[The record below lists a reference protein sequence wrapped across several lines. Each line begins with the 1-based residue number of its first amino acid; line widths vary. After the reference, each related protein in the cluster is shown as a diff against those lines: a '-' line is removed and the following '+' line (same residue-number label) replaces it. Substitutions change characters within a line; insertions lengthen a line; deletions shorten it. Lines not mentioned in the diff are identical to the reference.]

1 MTSCD
6 FLLPR
11 AENDARLNRS
21 EHASHLKIIQGD
33 AIKSELPY
41 FDVCCANIPY
51 QISSPLVFK
60 LLAHRPIFRC
70 AVIMFQEEFALR
82 LTARPGDELYCRLS
96 VNTQLLA
103 RVAQLMKVGKN
114 NFRPPPKVESRVVRI
129 EPRDPPPPVNFQ
141 EWDGLVRLCFNRKN
155 KTLRAVLTTKAT
167 LKLLEEN
174 VRTLRS
180 LSCGMAISS
189 SDGPAATGAGAVSA
203 SISSS
208 DAGAGAGGGGGAGK
222 SAAGAQAAA
231 GMDMVMDAG
240 PSVPPMKDVVDRV
253 LSDLN
258 YAGMRAAK
266 MDVDDFLVLLAAF
279 NKAGVHFST

>member
-1 MTSCD
+1 MTPCD

-11 AENDARLNRS
+11 AENDALNRS

-41 FDVCCANIPY
+41 FNVCCANIPY

-82 LTARPGDELYCRLS
+82 LTARPGNELYCRLS

-189 SDGPAATGAGAVSA
+189 SDGPEAT
-203 SISSS
+203 
-208 DAGAGAGGGGGAGK
+208 GAGAGGGGGAGK